1 MKKTKNYG
9 FTLLEVLVAMGIFI
23 LVAMS
28 ASWFIIH
35 GFRYNAI
42 VWEQLDKQNEGR
54 KVLQQVVDTVRKA
67 EESSVGGYP
76 ISTSTNYQLSVYA
89 NIDDDSYR
97 EKVRFWLDGITLK
110 RGIIKPS
117 GSPLNYSGTEQVVE
131 LAHDVVNISK
141 NSPLFLYYDESYDG
155 SGIALAQPVEL
166 TDVRVIR
173 VQLELEKDPTATP
186 VPLHVESVVSI
197 RNLKTN

>member
-1 MKKTKNYG
+1 MTQKG

-42 VWEQLDKQNEGR
+42 IWEQLDKQNEGR

-67 EESSVGGYP
+67 EESSLGSYP
-76 ISTSTNYQLSVYA
+76 LVTSTNYQLSVYA

-97 EKVRFWLDGITLK
+97 EKVRFWLDGTTLK

-117 GSPLNYSGTEQVVE
+117 GSPLNYSGTEQIVE

-141 NSPLFLYYDESYDG
+141 NSPLFLYYDESYSG
-155 SGIALAQPVEL
+155 SENALVQPVEI
-166 TDVRVIR
+166 TNIRVIR

-186 VPLHVESVVSI
+186 VPLHVEGVVNV
-197 RNLKTN
+197 RNLKSN